1 MPGQTKRLC
10 EAIDKQTQ
18 DAITGHFLSL
28 DLWRDYRER
37 ASVVLVGSCAAGL
50 ADAFSDVDVDVLI
63 EREDYEPLYQLYWEA
78 VDREVMRIL
87 NPRARLFHE
96 FPMTYIPGVHGHY
109 QLKLA
114 AQIEERIRSMDDVT
128 RWIYAH
134 SIAMADPRGLQ
145 ARLYDLAS
153 TYPPD
158 VLREKRLHQRR
169 AAQEYYW
176 GIKVQLQRDHAVSL
190 ALLCVQSIS
199 HLLKYC
205 CLCDGEPYPHEKWLY
220 QVAIATSLGKQI
232 QPCVDKILA
241 ELRRDHVVYEV
252 PSAYVDAGGRN
263 ETFEN
268 YRLYHLFKLLWEQ
281 ASAFHK
287 ERFPQEIK

>member
-1 MPGQTKRLC
+1 MLDQSKRLS
-10 EAIDKQTQ
+10 EAIDRKTQ
-18 DAITGHFLSL
+18 DAIIGHFLSL
-28 DLWRDYRER
+28 DLWRDYRDR

-63 EREDYEPLYQLYWEA
+63 ERRDYEPLYRLYWEA
-78 VDREVMRIL
+78 VDREAIHIL

-114 AQIEERIRSMDDVT
+114 AQIEERIRSMDDVA
-128 RWIYAH
+128 RWIYAN
-134 SIAMADPRGLQ
+134 SIAVADPGGLQ
-145 ARLYDLAS
+145 ARLSDLAS

-158 VLREKRLHQRR
+158 VLREKRLHHRL
-169 AAQEYYW
+169 AARQYYW
-176 GIKVQLQRDHAVSL
+176 GIKSQLERDHVVSL
-190 ALLCVQSIS
+190 ALLCIQSVS

-205 CLCDGEPYPHEKWLY
+205 CLCDGKPFPHEKWLY
-220 QVAIATSLGKQI
+220 QVGVATSLGERIKAYM
-232 QPCVDKILA
+232 DEILA
-241 ELRRDHVVYEV
+241 EVRRDHVVYEI
-252 PSAYVDAGGRN
+252 PGAYVDPGDRN

-281 ASAFHK
+281 ADTFHK
-287 ERFPQEIK
+287 EHFPQEIK